1 MSKIKQ
7 IETFQSKY
15 KQLVS
20 LLKMFRKFGYDAE
33 KKEASD
39 YVQLQRYKY
48 FPINAKLFVGF
59 FAVSE
64 KVCNFVA
71 ENVITRFFMQRRI
84 LLIYTGGTIGMNRN
98 PLTGALEPFDFEHLL
113 QNVPEL
119 AQFDTQID
127 TYQFDP
133 PIDSSDMT
141 PALWT
146 DLSHCIAD
154 HYWQYDGF
162 VVLHGTDTMAY
173 TASALSYMLE
183 NLTKPVVFTGSQLP
197 IGQLRTDGKE
207 NLITS
212 IEIAAACDD
221 EGHALVP
228 EVGIYFNSHLLRGN
242 RTTKQSAE
250 EFNAFESF
258 NYPHLVDAGVNI
270 TYHQERI
277 LKPDF
282 SKSMTPYFRLDNN
295 VIIFSLFPGIR
306 EDLIRHIIHTP
317 NLKAIVMR
325 TFGSGNAPQSPW
337 LLNALKEGTKN
348 GKVIVN
354 VSQCLQGAV
363 EMSRYDCGYH
373 LQEAGVIS
381 GRDMTVESAVTKLM
395 FLQSHYPDAP
405 DTVRHL
411 MQQSICGEMT
421 I

>member
-1 MSKIKQ
+1 
-7 IETFQSKY
+7 
-15 KQLVS
+15 
-20 LLKMFRKFGYDAE
+20 
-33 KKEASD
+33 
-39 YVQLQRYKY
+39 
-48 FPINAKLFVGF
+48 
-59 FAVSE
+59 
-64 KVCNFVA
+64 
-71 ENVITRFFMQRRI
+71 MQRRI

-98 PLTGALEPFDFEHLL
+98 PQTGALEPFDFEHLL
-113 QNVPEL
+113 NNVPEL
-119 AQFDTQID
+119 RQFDTCIE
-127 TYQFDP
+127 TFQFDP

-183 NLTKPVVFTGSQLP
+183 NLTKPVIFTGSQLP

-207 NLITS
+207 NLISS
-212 IEIAAACDD
+212 IEIAAACDE

-258 NYPHLVDAGVNI
+258 NYPHLVEAGVNI
-270 TYHQERI
+270 IYHSDLI

-282 SKSMTPYFRLDNN
+282 TKPMKPHFRLDNN
-295 VIIFSLFPGIR
+295 VIIFSLFPGVR

-317 NLKAIVMR
+317 NLKSIVMR
-325 TFGSGNAPQSPW
+325 TFGSGNAPQNPW
-337 LLNALKEGTKN
+337 LLNALKEGTHN

-354 VSQCLQGAV
+354 ISQCMQGAV
-363 EMSRYDCGYH
+363 EMGRYDTGYH
-373 LQEAGVIS
+373 LQEAGVVS
-381 GRDMTVESAVTKLM
+381 GYDSTVESAVTKLM
-395 FLQSHYPDAP
+395 FLQSHYNDPEK
-405 DTVRHL
+405 VRE
-411 MQQSICGEMT
+411 MMRRSIRGE
-421 I
+421 ISI